1 MRNGRTGVMGAAESL
16 SEGQRA
22 CLRMVQLQMTSK
34 EIARHL
40 GISSHTVDQ
49 RIRFAMRT
57 LGSSSRNEAAMAL
70 AILEG
75 AAVPVINGE
84 EFDTQYSRAHF
95 SDFDTQSGELAP
107 HLMHQAETLVGS
119 RVRPAQG
126 TGGPAVG
133 PSVDYRTLDKPFSF
147 ASTYRSDAREIDSR
161 ENIDQRETN
170 STVDDDVIDVLGRV
184 AWSINW
190 KLKTIIIIVIA
201 IMSLASVAGII
212 NAMIALSAIL
222 N

>member
-1 MRNGRTGVMGAAESL
+1 MKNGRAGVTGAAESL

-57 LGSSSRNEAAMAL
+57 LGSRSRNEAALAL

-75 AAVPVINGE
+75 AEVPVINGE
-84 EFDTQYSRAHF
+84 EFDTQYGRAPF

-119 RVRPAQG
+119 RVRSAQG

-133 PSVDYRTLDKPFSF
+133 PSVDYRTLDKNF
-147 ASTYRSDAREIDSR
+147 AYASAYGSDAREIDSR
-161 ENIDQRETN
+161 ENIDQRTK
-170 STVDDDVIDVLGRV
+170 SSISDHDAIDVLGRLS
-184 AWSINW
+184 WSINW
-190 KLKTIIIIVIA
+190 KLKTVIIIVIA
-201 IMSLASVAGII
+201 IMSLVSVTGII